1 MSMEAR
7 MSLSYVSQ
15 EYLFCACAVLGKMA
29 LYDGIPIIPY
39 LRSIVKHLPWK
50 IPAYTKCC
58 LCQPLY
64 LNHPWGQ
71 RACWCIIRWYAL
83 SEHITYWVCTNLI
96 YLFIS
101 SFCMNFVFKI
111 SQKRNQQTCSNF
123 HTILP
128 MIRNRPANKFSLITQ
143 PWHHPGANLC
153 FHIIIH
159 IFITIYHKL
168 IKFNTHKLQVMG
180 QHIDPSTPP
189 CASRCACARAS
200 KLKNAQNHNL
210 NNGEHVSG
218 HFEHFKISCP
228 YVSKFS
234 HDLDSRCHNWQ
245 FPLISVTLN
254 LL

>member
-1 MSMEAR
+1 MAFQSIHYCNNSTKNKFNHFCMHALGYSCIYNCKLVYVLL
-7 MSLSYVSQ
+7 SL
-15 EYLFCACAVLGKMA
+15 LCA
-29 LYDGIPIIPY
+29 
-39 LRSIVKHLPWK
+39 
-50 IPAYTKCC
+50 
-58 LCQPLY
+58 
-64 LNHPWGQ
+64 
-71 RACWCIIRWYAL
+71 IIRWYAL

-96 YLFIS
+96 YLFIYLFIS

-111 SQKRNQQTCSNF
+111 SKKRNQQSCSKF

-143 PWHHPGANLC
+143 PWHHPGAILC

-159 IFITIYHKL
+159 IFITIYHKF
-168 IKFNTHKLQVMG
+168 IKFNTHKLQVMS

-189 CASRCACARAS
+189 CASRHACARTS
-200 KLKNAQNHNL
+200 KFKNAQNHNL

-228 YVSKFS
+228 YVSARDKGQNSKFS
-234 HDLDSRCHNWQ
+234 HDLDSRYHNWQ
-245 FPLISVTLN
+245 FPLISVTLD

>member
-111 SQKRNQQTCSNF
+111 KLSQKRNQQTCSNF

-189 CASRCACARAS
+189 CAHVKIKKCSKSQSKQWRARFRSFWAF
-200 KLKNAQNHNL
+200 QNFL
-210 NNGEHVSG
+210 
-218 HFEHFKISCP
+218 
-228 YVSKFS
+228 
-234 HDLDSRCHNWQ
+234 
-245 FPLISVTLN
+245 SVRVPN
-254 LL
+254 FHMIWIPDVIIDNFH